1 MNNAI
6 ILLTELLKVQ
16 AIERAAGFQEFYFV
30 YNLSV

>member
-1 MNNAI
+1 MLSY
-6 ILLTELLKVQ
+6 LLTKLLKAQ